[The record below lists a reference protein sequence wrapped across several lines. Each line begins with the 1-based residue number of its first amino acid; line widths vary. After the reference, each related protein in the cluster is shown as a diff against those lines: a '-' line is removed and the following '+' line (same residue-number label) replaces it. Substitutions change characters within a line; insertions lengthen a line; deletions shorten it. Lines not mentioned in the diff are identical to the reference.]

1 MVDQFLRR
9 KNQQFM
15 KNDRSIKQSWDDRIG
30 KLCELINKSANYY
43 TTSSCS
49 GRVLILI
56 NDKEKRDDL
65 FLFVSHNL
73 ISFKEL
79 QSIIVSI
86 QTKTKKLVYFKHDPA
101 ILHVACRTLEDAQ
114 NLHDLAKDNGW
125 KRCGIISTK
134 NRYIVELN
142 VTERLEF
149 PIVNNGKSLIDD
161 YFLDLIVK
169 EANKKLKVSWNKI
182 ERLTKTLKN

>member
-30 KLCELINKSANYY
+30 KLCELINKSVNYY

-79 QSIIVSI
+79 QDKGFTILVKHAPVATHQKQFLVAGAIKNPSSAILEQFNEEVEL
-86 QTKTKKLVYFKHDPA
+86 TETKKDGRDF
-101 ILHVACRTLEDAQ
+101 ILITSKNKNNAYD
-114 NLHDLAKDNGW
+114 GW
-125 KRCGIISTK
+125 VFRKQIRWI
-134 NRYIVELN
+134 
-142 VTERLEF
+142 
-149 PIVNNGKSLIDD
+149 
-161 YFLDLIVK
+161 
-169 EANKKLKVSWNKI
+169 
-182 ERLTKTLKN
+182 